1 MRGPTADPTGYG
13 TRFQIFGN
21 TLTGNTVSRFDS
33 IQTRPST
40 QLFLQLIRSLSL
52 YLFSVLCVSLS
63 LLLLVFILFLM
74 GFHNFGFLFA
84 DLFMCLDASCFLG
97 FCHWEYR

>member
-1 MRGPTADPTGYG
+1 MREPAADPTGFG
-13 TRFQIFGN
+13 TGFQIFSN
-21 TLTGNTVSRFDS
+21 TLTRNTVSQFDS
-33 IQTRPST
+33 IQTLHST

-52 YLFSVLCVSLS
+52 YLFSILCVSLS
-63 LLLLVFILFLM
+63 LLLLVFILSLM
-74 GFHNFGFLFA
+74 GFNNFGFFFA